1 MADSNDAKKRLPS
14 QERLLVDYVQRLEK
28 HREGRSVVQVHLSA
42 LRPFNRRDH
51 HLRAAANNFEPII
64 KAMSGQLF
72 LLKNGD
78 VFFFF
83 KNEVRG
89 ETETTVQQIKY
100 MFSDDPLIADEAET
114 RTTFATW
121 FDAVTEFEEIQRVV
135 KTMADVEDRRTEEAK
150 SRMDARASLRAK
162 QKLGE
167 PLTPD
172 VLAKIE
178 EALIRADLSNLVRRQ
193 FACAIDANMVPTQQF
208 SELFISI
215 QDLRET
221 LLPDVNLLANRW
233 LFQHLTETLD
243 RRMLSMLSKTDR
255 IAITGDISFNIN
267 IRTLMSNEFMS
278 FDDNVAANRRGAM
291 IIELQKEDIFAD
303 LGSYLFVRE
312 FVQSKGYRVAIDGM
326 TFEAMQLIDHKRLG
340 ADIIKLVWNGEL
352 VDGGENVHAQV
363 RQMIEAI
370 GGERVVL
377 CRCDNREAI
386 DFGKSVGINIFQGRY
401 IESLLA
407 EDDRRLDL
415 LRLKRRIERSDE
427 RPDKDESEEA
437 PAGYEYQED

>member
-1 MADSNDAKKRLPS
+1 MAENNDGKKRLPS

-28 HREGRSVVQVHLSA
+28 HREGRSMVQVHLSA

-51 HLRAAANNFEPII
+51 HLRAAANIFEPII
-64 KAMSGQLF
+64 KAMAGQLF

-78 VFFFF
+78 IFFFF
-83 KNEVRG
+83 KNDVRG
-89 ETETTVQQIKY
+89 DAETAVQQVKY
-100 MFSDDPLIADEAET
+100 MFSDDPLIADEDET
-114 RTTFATW
+114 HTTFASW
-121 FDAVTEFEEIQRVV
+121 FDAVSEFEDIQRVV
-135 KTMADVEDRRTEEAK
+135 KVLADVEDRRTEEAK

-162 QKLGE
+162 QKMGE

-178 EALIRADLSNLVRRQ
+178 DALIRADLSNLVRRQ
-193 FACAIDANMVPTQQF
+193 FACHLDDNMVPTQKF

-215 QDLRET
+215 KDLRET

-243 RRMLSMLSKTDR
+243 RRMLSLLSKTDR

-312 FVQSKGYRVAIDGM
+312 YVQSKGYRVAIDGM
-326 TFEAMQLIDHKRLG
+326 TFEAMQLIDYKRLG
-340 ADIIKLVWNGEL
+340 TDVIKLVWNGEL

-363 RQMIEAI
+363 RQMIDSI
-370 GGERVVL
+370 GSERVVL

-386 DFGKSVGINIFQGRY
+386 DFGKSVGINVYQGRY

-407 EDDRRLDL
+407 EDDRRRDL
-415 LRLKRRIERSDE
+415 LRLKMRIERSDE
-427 RPDKDESEEA
+427 RPDEEEEKKEEMFEFDE
-437 PAGYEYQED
+437 D